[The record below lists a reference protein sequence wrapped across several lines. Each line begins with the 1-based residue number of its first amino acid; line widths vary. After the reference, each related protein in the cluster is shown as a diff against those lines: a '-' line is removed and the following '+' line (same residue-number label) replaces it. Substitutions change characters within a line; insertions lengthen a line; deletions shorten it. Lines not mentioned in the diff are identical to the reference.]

1 MTSRFLSTNRRR
13 TRATRPSLELLEER
27 CLLSAN
33 LLEAYGQLP
42 LSFEA
47 NQGQTHAAVD
57 FLSRGDGYSLFLQP
71 TEAVVTI
78 QPGDA
83 VSMKLLGA
91 DPAAKPHPLTELAGR
106 SNYLLG
112 NDPSQWL
119 TNIPT
124 YSKVA
129 FDDVYKDVDVAY
141 YGNQRQ
147 LEYDF
152 IVAPGA
158 HPNDIHLQ
166 FDGVQRMRLDA
177 DGNLI

>member
-1 MTSRFLSTNRRR
+1 MTNRFLSTNRRR
-13 TRATRPSLELLEER
+13 TRATRPSLELLEDR

-33 LLEAYGQLP
+33 LLESYGQLP

-57 FLSRGDGYSLFLQP
+57 FVSRGDGYSLFLQP
-71 TEAVVTI
+71 TEAVVAL
-78 QPGDA
+78 QPAD
-83 VSMKLLGA
+83 VVHMKFLGA
-91 DPAAKPHPLTELAGR
+91 NPEAKPHPLTELAGR

-129 FDDVYKDVDVAY
+129 FNDVYKGIDVVY
-141 YGNQRQ
+141 YGNQGQ

-158 HPNDIHLQ
+158 HPSDIHLQ
-166 FDGVQRMRLDA
+166 FDGVQQMRL
-177 DGNLI
+177 